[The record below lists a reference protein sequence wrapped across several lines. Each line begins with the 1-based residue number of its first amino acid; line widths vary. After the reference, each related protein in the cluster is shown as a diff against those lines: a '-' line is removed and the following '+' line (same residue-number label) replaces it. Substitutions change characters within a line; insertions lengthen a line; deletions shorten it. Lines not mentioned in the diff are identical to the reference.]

1 MPQIYIDADNYNFIS
16 DPNFKSGTTAYSF
29 KRGDKI
35 NLYVNLVSGNTV
47 LSAVSGRS
55 IKFGVK
61 EKGKYDGNFVV
72 STSSYAISTS
82 PFTGLASYLLE
93 PSFNTVALNQLLS
106 AFDNE
111 PGNDQVFVTLMGEI
125 TTSLDGVNFDSTNTV
140 DIIVNNDVIRGDE
153 STPLINPSPVEWLCT
168 NLASLSCP
176 IASNTSIST
185 TTGQIYSQSGSVFT
199 TSGNISTTSG
209 SVYAGG
215 NIYTTSGNISAQNG
229 SIMAK
234 NNITVGGNIL
244 TTSTLGGI
252 YTTGGSGDIY
262 TTGFTADIYTTYGS
276 INSGYKVTA
285 SGEIVSNNGPIHT
298 VYGNIYTDNGNIGIK
313 TTAPDRALDVNADTI
328 KIRTNRTI
336 ALSSS
341 TGTQGDI
348 CFDAN
353 YIYRCVATNT
363 WKRSPLT
370 TW

>member
-16 DPNFKSGTTAYSF
+16 DPNFKSGATAYSF

-61 EKGKYDGNFVV
+61 EKGKYDSNFVV

-140 DIIVNNDVIRGDE
+140 DIIVNNDVIRDNE
-153 STPLINPSPVEWLCT
+153 STPLINPSPLEWLCT
-168 NLASLSCP
+168 NLGSLSCS
-176 IASNTSIST
+176 IVAKGNTSIST
-185 TTGQIYSQSGSVFT
+185 TDGNIYSNDGTIFT
-199 TSGNISTTSG
+199 GSGNISTTTGVVYGGG
-209 SVYAGG
+209 SIHSTMG
-215 NIYTTSGNISAQNG
+215 NIYT
-229 SIMAK
+229 
-234 NNITVGGNIL
+234 GGNIF
-244 TTSTLGGI
+244 TYG
-252 YTTGGSGDIY
+252 GDIY
-262 TTGFTADIYTTYGS
+262 AGGS
-276 INSGYKVTA
+276 ISITGYSGT
-285 SGEIVSNNGPIHT
+285 IHAD
-298 VYGNIYTDNGNIGIK
+298 YGNMYVRYGNVYSEFGSLGAK
-313 TTAPDRALDVNADTI
+313 TATPQFYLDVNAPTI
-328 KIRTNRTI
+328 AVRGNRT
-336 ALSSS
+336 LSASNVN
-341 TGTQGDI
+341 GTAGEV

>member
-106 AFDNE
+106 AFDND

-125 TTSLDGVNFDSTNTV
+125 TMSSDGVNFDSTNTV
-140 DIIVNNDVIRGDE
+140 DIIVNNDVIRNDE
-153 STPLINPSPVEWLCT
+153 STPLINPSPVQWLCT

-176 IASNTSIST
+176 IAMATGATIST
-185 TTGQIYSQSGSVFT
+185 TTGSIYSNSGSVFT
-199 TSGNISTTSG
+199 ATGNIGTTSGLIYAGGNISTT
-209 SVYAGG
+209 GG
-215 NIYTTSGNISAQNG
+215 NIYTT
-229 SIMAK
+229 
-234 NNITVGGNIL
+234 GGE
-244 TTSTLGGI
+244 
-252 YTTGGSGDIY
+252 IY
-262 TTGFTADIYTTYGS
+262 TTGFNDINTNSGAIYTNTGNIYTNYGNIEVRNYGSLNSTYGAVYS
-276 INSGYKVTA
+276 Q
-285 SGEIVSNNGPIHT
+285 
-298 VYGNIYTDNGNIGIK
+298 YGNIYTANGSIGIR
-313 TTAPDRALDVNADTI
+313 TTAPSHALDVNDSTFRVRA
-328 KIRTNRTI
+328 NRTI
-336 ALSSS
+336 ASATA
-341 TGTQGDI
+341 TGTIGEV